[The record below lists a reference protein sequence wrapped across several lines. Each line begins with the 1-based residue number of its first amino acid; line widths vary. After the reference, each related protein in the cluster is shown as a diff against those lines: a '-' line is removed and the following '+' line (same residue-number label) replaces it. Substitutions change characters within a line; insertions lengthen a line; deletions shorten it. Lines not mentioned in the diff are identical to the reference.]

1 MSQQE
6 FGLDDLNHIL
16 VTKSGLP
23 PEERVDDPDSTFA
36 DAGLDSLA
44 FLALQGEL
52 DDRYGFELPDEAGHE
67 TFAEI
72 LTAINHRIAEKE
84 MAS

>member
-1 MSQQE
+1 VSQQE

-52 DDRYGFELPDEAGHE
+52 DDRYGFELPDEAGQE

-72 LTAINHRIAEKE
+72 LTAINGRIAQKE
-84 MAS
+84 VA